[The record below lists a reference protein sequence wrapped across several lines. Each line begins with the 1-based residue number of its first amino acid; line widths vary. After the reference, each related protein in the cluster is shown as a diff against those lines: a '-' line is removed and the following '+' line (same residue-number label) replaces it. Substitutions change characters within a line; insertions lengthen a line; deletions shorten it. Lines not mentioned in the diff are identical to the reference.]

1 MPYLRPSVT
10 LALLAALCLPAL
22 AGAKDWQ
29 GVEPGRSA
37 CADVVTR
44 FGEPAQRRARGAG
57 AVLVYKDDQ
66 ALPGAKSAQ
75 FICRGD
81 GVVEE
86 IEFFVATALDAES
99 IEGTYG
105 RPEVKTFD
113 QAFNKVWQYPTLGV
127 TVFFDKDANVKAIR
141 FSAGAKG
148 AKAAGAAQPG
158 QPAQPAKGAGAPAPA
173 AAEKAP

>member
-1 MPYLRPSVT
+1 MPSLRPSVT
-10 LALLAALCLPAL
+10 LALLLAAALALPVL

-29 GVEPGRSA
+29 GVDPGRSA

-57 AVLVYKDDQ
+57 SVLVYKDDQ

-105 RPEVKTFD
+105 KPEVKTFD

-127 TVFFDKDANVKAIR
+127 TVFFDKDANVRAIR

-148 AKAAGAAQPG
+148 AKGAGAAQP
-158 QPAQPAKGAGAPAPA
+158 AQPTKGAGAPAPA
-173 AAEKAP
+173 ATEKAP

>member
-1 MPYLRPSVT
+1 MPSTRPSSPLAPLLAVA
-10 LALLAALCLPAL
+10 LALPVL

-29 GVEPGRSA
+29 GIDPGKSA

-57 AVLVYKDDQ
+57 SVLVYKDDQ
-66 ALPGAKSAQ
+66 ALPGTKAAQ
-75 FICRGD
+75 FICRAD

-105 RPEVKTFD
+105 KPEVKTFD

-127 TVFFDKDANVKAIR
+127 TVFFDKDSTVKAIR
-141 FSAGAKG
+141 FSSGPKGAKG
-148 AKAAGAAQPG
+148 AGGSPAPKGAA
-158 QPAQPAKGAGAPAPA
+158 AAPPA
-173 AAEKAP
+173 ADKAEKAP